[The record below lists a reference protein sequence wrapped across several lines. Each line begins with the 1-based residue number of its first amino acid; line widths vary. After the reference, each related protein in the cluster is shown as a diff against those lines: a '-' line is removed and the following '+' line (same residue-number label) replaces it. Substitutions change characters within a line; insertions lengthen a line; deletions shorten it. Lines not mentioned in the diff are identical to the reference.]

1 MKKQLKV
8 SLRVTVFFMILAI
21 AGILQSIPGA
31 DWGTKAQAA
40 SYSGDYRYWSQGASD
55 DYNMRQYGC
64 WVTAQAKLLY
74 ETNVDR
80 SAGFNPDSYL
90 NWQRWKCT
98 IHLCKSERKTTYI
111 LRQLECGC

>member
-64 WVTAQAKLLY
+64 WAVSYTHLTLP
-74 ETNVDR
+74 TN
-80 SAGFNPDSYL
+80 
-90 NWQRWKCT
+90 
-98 IHLCKSERKTTYI
+98 
-111 LRQLECGC
+111 

>member
-55 DYNMRQYGC
+55 DYNMR
-64 WVTAQAKLLY
+64 
-74 ETNVDR
+74 DR
-80 SAGFNPDSYL
+80 KSTRLNSSHPSSSRMPSSA
-90 NWQRWKCT
+90 
-98 IHLCKSERKTTYI
+98 
-111 LRQLECGC
+111 